1 MTLATRGR
9 SRTRE
14 RIAAGSISRP
24 GSAAQ
29 VLEQDRLDVLEVD
42 APRGRHERPDLASA
56 DEPPTTELDA
66 LQAARPRPAADRRR
80 AEMDVGGGQ
89 DLGRFGKG
97 DPVGRGDH
105 RQSEA
110 VDAPDLDGLSA
121 FSFDFDVDVVVASD
135 EPDSDFLAGELSP
148 SDDAA
153 APDVDA
159 SSEPPLPLEAFFA
172 AAVAVERRSFL
183 AQPDPL

>member
-1 MTLATRGR
+1 MTLATCGR
-9 SRTRE
+9 SMTRE
-14 RIAAGSISRP
+14 RIAAGSINRP

-42 APRGRHERPDLASA
+42 ATRWRHERADLAPA
-56 DEPPTTELDA
+56 DEPTTTELDA
-66 LQAARPRPAADRRR
+66 LQAAGPRPAADRRR
-80 AEMDVGGGQ
+80 AEVNVGGGQ

-110 VDAPDLDGLSA
+110 VDAPDLDGLSV
-121 FSFDFDVDVVVASD
+121 FSLDFDVDVAVASVEPGSAFLAD
-135 EPDSDFLAGELSP
+135 EPSP

-153 APDVDA
+153 APD
-159 SSEPPLPLEAFFA
+159 
-172 AAVAVERRSFL
+172 
-183 AQPDPL
+183 

>member
-1 MTLATRGR
+1 MSRTRMTLATCGR
-9 SRTRE
+9 SMTRE

-42 APRGRHERPDLASA
+42 APRRRHERPDLSSA
-56 DEPPTTELDA
+56 DEAPTTELDA
-66 LQAARPRPAADRRR
+66 LQAAGARPAADRRR

-121 FSFDFDVDVVVASD
+121 FSLAFEVDLVVPSD
-135 EPDSDFLAGELSP
+135 EPGSVFLA
-148 SDDAA
+148 D
-153 APDVDA
+153 
-159 SSEPPLPLEAFFA
+159 EP
-172 AAVAVERRSFL
+172 
-183 AQPDPL
+183 

>member
-1 MTLATRGR
+1 MTLTTCGR

-24 GSAAQ
+24 GSPAQ

-89 DLGRFGKG
+89 DLRRFGKG
-97 DPVGRGDH
+97 DPVGRCDH

-121 FSFDFDVDVVVASD
+121 FSFDFDVDVVAASD
-135 EPDSDFLAGELSP
+135 EPGSDFLADELSR

-153 APDVDA
+153 A
-159 SSEPPLPLEAFFA
+159 
-172 AAVAVERRSFL
+172 
-183 AQPDPL
+183 